1 MGLPVADVIIINA
14 KEMLTLS
21 YILSEEEERERE
33 KKLGLIYDGGV
44 AVKDGKIIAVGKT
57 DDVMKMVEV
66 GKNTRLI
73 DASHKVVMPGFVD
86 AHTHL
91 VFKGTR
97 EKEFLLRQQKVPM
110 AKILKEENTGIV
122 STVRWTRKA
131 TFDELLDE
139 SSRHLAVLVEWGT
152 TTVEIKSGYGLN
164 LEEEIKILKIARHLG
179 KYTPVNVKAT
189 LLAAHIIPPEYHMRD
204 EKYVELVT
212 EDIIPIIAKNKLADF
227 NDVYCEKGAFTR
239 EQSKKILQVGKK
251 HGLKPK
257 IHADEMS
264 DAGGA
269 EVAALVGAV
278 SADHLVYA
286 SDEGLKK
293 MNEAGVVAVL
303 LPLTTF
309 SLGEEKYAD
318 AQKMIDMGLTVALGT
333 DYNPGTSMC
342 PSMPLGITFAAV
354 TLKMKIE
361 EIISAVTIN
370 AAKAIDMDKEVG
382 TIEEG
387 KRANINILN
396 IGHFEEMPYR
406 IGENYVETVISNGEI
421 LKGGE

>member
-1 MGLPVADVIIINA
+1 MGLPVPDVIIINA

-21 YILSEEEERERE
+21 YGLSSEEDREQER
-33 KKLGLIYDGGV
+33 KLGLIRDGGI
-44 AVKDGKIIAVGKT
+44 AVKDGKIIAIGKT
-57 DDVMKMVEV
+57 DDVMKLVEV
-66 GKNTRLI
+66 GKHTKQI
-73 DASHKVVMPGFVD
+73 DATHKVVLPGFVD
-86 AHTHL
+86 PHTHL

-97 EKEFLLRQQKVPM
+97 EREFILRQQKVPI

-131 TFDELLDE
+131 SFDELLEE
-139 SSRHLAVLVEWGT
+139 SSKHLALLVEWGT

-179 KYTPVNVKAT
+179 NYTPVNVKAT

-204 EKYVELVT
+204 EKYVELVV

-227 NDVYCEKGAFTR
+227 NDVFCEKGAFTR

-251 HGLKPK
+251 HGLRPK

-269 EVAALVGAV
+269 EIAALVGAV

-286 SDEGLKK
+286 NDDGLRK
-293 MNEAGVVAVL
+293 MKEAGVVAVL
-303 LPLTTF
+303 LPLTVF

-318 AQKMIDMGLTVALGT
+318 ARKMIDLGLLVALGT
-333 DYNPGTSMC
+333 DYNPGTSMS
-342 PSMPLGITFAAV
+342 PSIPLVMSFAAV
-354 TLKMKIE
+354 TLKMKID
-361 EIISAVTIN
+361 EIIQAVTIN
-370 AAKAIDMDKEVG
+370 AAKAMDMEKEVG

-387 KRANINILN
+387 KRANINILK
-396 IGHFEEMPYR
+396 IEHYEEIPYR
-406 IGENYVETVISNGEI
+406 VGENYVETVISNGQI